1 MIRLLNI
8 PLCVVSSGL
17 PIDSTKR
24 RQCISDRMVSLLQSY
39 LKYTMNYE
47 CPQSGK
53 IDLLKQHYRHVLPRS
68 IDYCLLIDRLDLL
81 FGLIYDLFSKDSIAH
96 GIYLQSLESYILANR
111 FDTIS
116 PIVLK
121 DFINYYV
128 ENQSFNQLEQCLTRL
143 DVSCLDLD
151 QVIHLTRKYDL
162 YTTLLHIYSEAFK
175 DFTAIL
181 KEIFEKLEED
191 LANNNGKSFPMKNS
205 ILSRYFRHKL

>member
-1 MIRLLNI
+1 
-8 PLCVVSSGL
+8 
-17 PIDSTKR
+17 
-24 RQCISDRMVSLLQSY
+24 MVSLLQSY
-39 LKYTMNYE
+39 LKYSLNNE

-53 IDLLKQHYRHVLPRS
+53 IELLKQHYRHILPRS

-121 DFINYYV
+121 DFIHFYI
-128 ENQSFNQLEQCLTRL
+128 ENNHLNQLEQCLTRL

-151 QVIHLTRKYDL
+151 QVTHLTRKYEL
-162 YTTLLHIYSEAFK
+162 YMTLLHIYSEAFK
-175 DFTAIL
+175 DFTTIL
-181 KEIFEKLEED
+181 KEIIEKLED
-191 LANNNGKSFPMKNS
+191 DFSKNNGNKSS
-205 ILSRYFRHKL
+205 